1 MCPRPRF
8 SSAAPCLPVLAVAVL
23 GVLPEAPFSSQ
34 RQRLI
39 KTPGEQTLSLNFSQF
54 VGEGTG
60 SV

>member
-8 SSAAPCLPVLAVAVL
+8 SSAVPCLPVLAVAVL

-54 VGEGTG
+54 VGE
-60 SV
+60 